1 MLNLIRSSLRFYA
14 KSHLGTLLGVMV
26 ASAILVGALAIGDCV
41 RESLRDLA
49 LTRIGK
55 TTFALASADRFF
67 RSALADD
74 LQPAASILQLPGTA
88 ATPDDSARANH
99 VQILGVDEHF
109 WNLAQNSITEKIS
122 PDSVV
127 LNTALARQ
135 LSVKP
140 GETVILHVQK
150 PSLLS
155 QEAPISPR
163 EDVSTGLR
171 LTVSAVVTDAEFGR
185 FGLQANQASP
195 LSAFVPLAWLQ
206 AKVDQP
212 GRANLLLTAGPEPEL
227 KKHWTLADA
236 GLEWRDVP
244 DGLELRSGRVFI
256 DPVIVEAS
264 GPGHE
269 LVLTYFVNELRH
281 GQKTTPYSMVTAAG
295 SPLVP
300 SDLADNEMIISPWL
314 AEDLQ
319 ANPGDEVQLSY
330 FVLGSSHRLEEK
342 TNTFKVRGIA
352 PVEGPTADRTLMP
365 DFPGIA
371 KAEKTENWDAG
382 FTIDMKKIRPKDEH
396 YWKEFRG
403 TPKAFITLAAGRAM
417 WGNRFGDVT
426 AIRFPAGTSRQTVES
441 EMLAKLDPKTLGL
454 TFLPVREQALAAS
467 SQSEDFGGLFIGFSF
482 FLVVAALI
490 LLAMLFHFGLERRA
504 TEMGLLLA
512 VGWRPKQ
519 VRRLLILEGVALA
532 AAGSVLGV
540 AGGILYARAILWGL
554 TTLWRA
560 AVAESPLQFHVT
572 AQTLVIGCVSGI
584 LVSTLV
590 IALAVRSQAKR
601 SARELLNQGSELEL
615 APGVT
620 KRRRSWADWIAVVSG
635 LGAVACVAVPLA
647 QHNTSDVESFFSA
660 GALLLIFF
668 VAVAAVWFRS
678 LVKPA
683 VARPLTLWNL
693 GVRGC
698 TRRRNR
704 SVAIIALLA
713 SGAFLIT
720 AVEANKLD
728 ATRDSGKRSSGT
740 GGFAFIG
747 ESSLPIVQDLNSKA
761 GREFF
766 ALDQNSLKDAAVVP
780 LRVHDGDDA
789 SCLNLNRAQTPRL
802 LGVIPEELDTR
813 SAFTFSDVGHSS
825 SGGRPWLLLENGGE
839 EIPAVG
845 DEATITWALHK
856 KIGDTVNYTDEHGHA
871 FKVRLVGSVA
881 NSILQG
887 SLIIAETNFVKR
899 FPGEAGY
906 RMFLVDA
913 PQSEA
918 AAVSAAWTRGLRDRG
933 LELTSAAA
941 RLNAFNAVQN
951 TYLDTFQV
959 LGGLGLL
966 LGSAGLGVVVLR
978 NVLERRGELAV
989 LAAVGFKARTLRQ
1002 LVVTE
1007 HAVLQ
1012 VLGLSLGLGAAVLA
1026 LLPVLLSPSAQI
1038 SYLSLAATL
1047 GLVFLSGLFWTWAA
1061 ARLAL
1066 RGDFL
1071 TALRNE

>member
-590 IALAVRSQAKR
+590 IALAVRSQSKR

-668 VAVAAVWFRS
+668 VALAAVWFRN

-683 VARPLTLWNL
+683 AARPLTLWNL

-856 KIGDTVNYTDEHGHA
+856 KIGDAVNYTDEHGRP

-913 PQSEA
+913 PPSEA
-918 AAVSAAWTRGLRDRG
+918 AAVSAALTRGLRDRG